1 MAYKLSRNV
10 IRGAF
15 GVVAMSAAV
24 IGGADSASAAAVS
37 VEPTAVPGA
46 AFPIGLG
53 NTGSSGTGSA
63 GDGSIICWLLH
74 PSPTCQ
80 I

>member
-37 VEPTAVPGA
+37 VELAAVPGA
-46 AFPIGLG
+46 AFPIGSG
-53 NTGSSGTGSA
+53 NTGSS
-63 GDGSIICWLLH
+63 
-74 PSPTCQ
+74 
-80 I
+80 